1 MKGEFMWDMGGAL
14 DTMRLIAEGAVVLF
28 EEDTSPITK
37 LARDNGELIAGTAF
51 NTIGEALYSLRTL
64 IRELQE
70 AHGREVD
77 RQLKA
82 DELGEAKTDACLD
95 SRKG

>member
-1 MKGEFMWDMGGAL
+1 MKGEFMWNTGGAL
-14 DTMRLIAEGAVVLF
+14 DTIRLIAEGAVVLF

-37 LARDNGELIAGTAF
+37 LARENGELVAGTAF

-70 AHGREVD
+70 AHGKEVA
-77 RQLKA
+77 RQLSK
-82 DELGEAKTDACLD
+82 DRDQ
-95 SRKG
+95 

>member
-37 LARDNGELIAGTAF
+37 LARDNCELVAGAAF

-64 IRELQE
+64 IRDLQK
-70 AHGREVD
+70 AHTKEVE
-77 RQLKA
+77 RQLSE
-82 DELGEAKTDACLD
+82 DDD
-95 SRKG
+95 Q

>member
-1 MKGEFMWDMGGAL
+1 MKGEFLWNMGDAL
-14 DTMRLIAEGAVVLF
+14 DHMRLISEGAVVLF

-64 IRELQE
+64 IRDLQE
-70 AHGREVD
+70 AHTKEVD
-77 RQLKA
+77 RQLKE
-82 DELGEAKTDACLD
+82 DETGEAKTDACFD
-95 SRKG
+95 SRKR

>member
-1 MKGEFMWDMGGAL
+1 MRGEFMWNMGGAL

-70 AHGREVD
+70 AHGKEVE
-77 RQLKA
+77 RQLSE
-82 DELGEAKTDACLD
+82 DDD
-95 SRKG
+95 Q

>member
-37 LARDNGELIAGTAF
+37 LARDNGELVAGTAF
-51 NTIGEALYSLRTL
+51 NTIGEALYSLRQHIRTL
-64 IRELQE
+64 HEDHIK
-70 AHGREVD
+70 EVM
-77 RQLKA
+77 RQLA
-82 DELGEAKTDACLD
+82 EDDEASNQT
-95 SRKG
+95 SV

>member
-1 MKGEFMWDMGGAL
+1 MKGEFMWDTGGAL

-51 NTIGEALYSLRTL
+51 NTICEALYSLRTL
-64 IRELQE
+64 IRNLQE
-70 AHGREVD
+70 AHTKEVARRFSED
-77 RQLKA
+77 CTQ
-82 DELGEAKTDACLD
+82 
-95 SRKG
+95 

>member
-37 LARDNGELIAGTAF
+37 LARDNGELVAGTAF
-51 NTIGEALYSLRTL
+51 NTIGGTIQLANADPQVAGSA
-64 IRELQE
+64 RERSC
-70 AHGREVD
+70 A
-77 RQLKA
+77 A
-82 DELGEAKTDACLD
+82 AF
-95 SRKG
+95 

>member
-37 LARDNGELIAGTAF
+37 LARDNGELVAGAAF
-51 NTIGEALYSLRTL
+51 NTIGEALYSLRQHIRTL
-64 IRELQE
+64 HE
-70 AHGREVD
+70 AHIKEVM
-77 RQLKA
+77 RQIAA
-82 DELGEAKTDACLD
+82 DDEA
-95 SRKG
+95 

>member
-1 MKGEFMWDMGGAL
+1 MKGEFMWDLGGAL

-37 LARDNGELIAGTAF
+37 LARDNGTAF

-70 AHGREVD
+70 AHTKEVN
-77 RQLKA
+77 RQLKE
-82 DELGEAKTDACLD
+82 DETGEAITDACLD

>member
-1 MKGEFMWDMGGAL
+1 MNGKFLWDMGGAL

-28 EEDTSPITK
+28 EEDASPITK
-37 LARDNGELIAGTAF
+37 LARDNGELVAGTAF

-70 AHGREVD
+70 AHGKEVA
-77 RQLKA
+77 RQFSE
-82 DELGEAKTDACLD
+82 DDD
-95 SRKG
+95 Q